1 MLNKKDY
8 FNYISKNENL
18 TLCQKKYIYNY
29 FEKKN
34 NLLTKKYCI
43 SEFIKYLHQIKNL
56 EEIFRFKM
64 LLLHFVNYNS
74 MKKIYLNLL
83 KTDISDY
90 DIIKSISKSN
100 MNKQKVLDEYKI
112 CDKWIYALQIVAK
125 QIISA
130 APTRACF
137 KCGAAGLTEGCGSL
151 RKTPSVSESLNPLNT
166 LPINPSQKYLDIGC
180 GTGKKTK
187 LLAQF
192 LNISK
197 DNTYGADIPSWGPY
211 QSDKSELPFHFSYI
225 ENNKLNYP
233 DNTFDFI
240 SCILTLHHI
249 PNNKLNPFIKEIK
262 RILKPSGLFILIEH
276 NALTDYDK
284 MLITIQHLLYSAL
297 YDKKEDFIE
306 NPDYMECYNMYEWNY
321 IMNKNNLYVN
331 TYSLLSFGNE
341 FERQYDNIYYA
352 IFSKK

>member
-1 MLNKKDY
+1 MNKKDY
-8 FNYISKNENL
+8 FNSISKNENL
-18 TLCQKKYIYNY
+18 TSCQKKYIYNY

-34 NLLTKKYCI
+34 NLLAKKYSM
-43 SEFIKYLHQIKNL
+43 SEFIKYLHQTKNL
-56 EEIFRFKM
+56 EEIFRFKI
-64 LLLHFVNYNS
+64 LLLHFVNYNT
-74 MKKIYLNLL
+74 MKKIYLSLL
-83 KTDISDY
+83 KTDILDY

-100 MNKQKVLDEYKI
+100 MNKQKVFDEYKI

-125 QIISA
+125 QII
-130 APTRACF
+130 
-137 KCGAAGLTEGCGSL
+137 L
-151 RKTPSVSESLNPLNT
+151 SVSKSNT
-166 LPINPSQKYLDIGC
+166 LPINPNQKYLDIGC

-197 DNTYGADIPSWGPY
+197 DNTYGSDIPSWGPY

-225 ENNKLNYP
+225 ENNKLNYL

-249 PNNKLNPFIKEIK
+249 PNNKLNPFIKEIR
-262 RILKPSGLFILIEH
+262 RILKPSGSFILIEH

-284 MLITIQHLLYSAL
+284 TLISIQHLLYSAL

-321 IMNKNNLYVN
+321 IMNKNKLYVN

-352 IFSKK
+352 IFQKNK

>member
-8 FNYISKNENL
+8 FDYISKNENL

-29 FEKKN
+29 YEKKN
-34 NLLTKKYCI
+34 NLLSKKYSI
-43 SEFIKYLHQIKNL
+43 SEFIKYLHQTKNL

-74 MKKIYLNLL
+74 MKKIYITLL
-83 KTDISDY
+83 KTHISDY

-100 MNKQKVLDEYKI
+100 MNKEKVLDEYKL
-112 CDKWIYALQIVAK
+112 CDKWIYALQIVAT
-125 QIISA
+125 QII
-130 APTRACF
+130 
-137 KCGAAGLTEGCGSL
+137 L
-151 RKTPSVSESLNPLNT
+151 SVSKSLILSNSI
-166 LPINPSQKYLDIGC
+166 PINPPQKYLDIGC

-197 DNTYGADIPSWGPY
+197 DNTYGTDIPSWGPY
-211 QSDKSELPFHFSYI
+211 SPNKSHIPFHFSYI

-249 PNNKLNPFIKEIK
+249 PNNKLNLFIKEIH
-262 RILKPSGLFILIEH
+262 RILKPSGSFILIEH

-284 MLITIQHLLYSAL
+284 ILITIQHLLYSAL

-306 NPDYMECYNMYEWNY
+306 NPNYMECYNMYEWNY
-321 IMNKNNLYVN
+321 IMNKNKLYVN
-331 TYSLLSFGNE
+331 TCSLLSFGNE

-352 IFSKK
+352 IFQKNK